1 MKKDNMSILM
11 TKEKLKKSE
20 EIVIMLQ
27 VPEVQA
33 EAKPVEDNQDK
44 LLLKLKKKKPPLND
58 NHESIVFLIV

>member
-20 EIVIMLQ
+20 EIVIMPQ